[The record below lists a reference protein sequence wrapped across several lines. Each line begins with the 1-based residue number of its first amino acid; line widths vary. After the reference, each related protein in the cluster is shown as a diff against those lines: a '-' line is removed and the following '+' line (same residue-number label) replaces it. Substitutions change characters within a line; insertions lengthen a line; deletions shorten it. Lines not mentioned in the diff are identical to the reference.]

1 MNFDYN
7 KELAKEALK
16 LLLDDDELIK
26 KGSKKYN
33 KILRLYKKAIK
44 LDAKIETLKNE
55 IFELAGLDAEIE
67 SIDDTIDDLENEAKK
82 KGKK

>member
-33 KILRLYKKAIK
+33 KILRLYKRGIR
-44 LDAKIETLKNE
+44 LDAKIEALKNE
-55 IFELAGLDAEIE
+55 IFELAGLEAELE
-67 SIDDTIDDLENEAKK
+67 NIDETIDDLENEVKK
-82 KGKK
+82 KGK